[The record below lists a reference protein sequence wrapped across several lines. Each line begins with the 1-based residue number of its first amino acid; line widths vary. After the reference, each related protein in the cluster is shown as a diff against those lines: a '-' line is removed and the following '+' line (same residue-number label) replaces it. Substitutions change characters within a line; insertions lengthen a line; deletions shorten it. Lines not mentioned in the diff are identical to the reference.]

1 MNVERINLYIQD
13 SLISNKICRFNK
25 QYIYIFMSKISAPIS
40 DAQKNNYYSIV
51 EKAVEIWNKVAPVNY
66 LFTDSPVN
74 ADVTIIWSKVGI
86 KFEGMCKFK
95 SIVASEFRSVTIE
108 IGLPN
113 QYSPKKIDDNTILH
127 TALHEL
133 GHSLGLGHGIC
144 EDDVMFVPHRKTLL
158 KPSKN
163 DISVL
168 NILYSNPIGTL
179 YENLIK

>member
-13 SLISNKICRFNK
+13 SLISNKVCRFDK

-40 DAQKNNYYSIV
+40 DAKKNNYYFII
-51 EKAVEIWNKVAPVNY
+51 EKAVSIWNEVAPVKFV
-66 LFTDSPVN
+66 FTNTPVN
-74 ADVTIIWSKVGI
+74 ADITILWSKVGI

-95 SIVASEFRSVTIE
+95 SIIASEFRSVTIE

-113 QYSPKKIDDNTILH
+113 QYSPKNVDDNTILH
-127 TALHEL
+127 TTLHEL
-133 GHSLGLGHGIC
+133 GHALGLGHGIC
-144 EDDVMFVPHRKTLL
+144 EDDIMFVPHKKTLL

-168 NILYSNPIGTL
+168 KVLYSNPIGTS
-179 YENLIK
+179 YVNLIK